1 MKKFNIIFS
10 ILFLL
15 IIFGFFFVDIFT
27 PDEVFSYSENR
38 TLQQSPELSWKT
50 LSDASY
56 MKDME
61 VYVNDQ
67 MQLRDEFV
75 KLSTYFKLFLGQ
87 REINDVYICDDYLI
101 EKFTDSMIDKDLLE
115 QNKGFINTFLSNH
128 SNAYIGLIPT
138 STEILGHKLSKYTTN
153 VNQLDLINNIYGD
166 NQSIDIY
173 SKLMGYNTENIY
185 YRTDHHWTTLGA
197 YYGYLAIC
205 EELGLNAISLN
216 DFDVSVIDD
225 EFSGTIQS
233 KVNIDVGYDT
243 LYKYTPKGYTLSYTR
258 IVNEIYQQSSDSLYD
273 ESKLKTKEKYAVYV
287 GGNNGVVRILTEG
300 GKEDNGRLLVI
311 KDSFTHCL
319 APFLTNHYSEIVLLD
334 LRYFNA
340 GVEFFLKSEKE
351 DFDDILVL
359 YNLKNFVEDR
369 NIIKINK

>member
-1 MKKFNIIFS
+1 MKKSSVLFS
-10 ILFLL
+10 IVFLL

-27 PDEVFSYSENR
+27 PDKVFSYSENR
-38 TLQQSPELSWKT
+38 TLQQSPELSLET
-50 LSDASY
+50 IFDGSY
-56 MKDME
+56 MEKME

-75 KLSTYFKLFLGQ
+75 KISTYFKLFLGQ
-87 REINDVYICDDYLI
+87 KEINDVYICDDYLI
-101 EKFTDSMIDKDLLE
+101 EKFTDSMVDYKLLE
-115 QNKGFINTFLSNH
+115 QNKEFLNTFLSNH

-138 STEILGHKLSKYTTN
+138 STEILYYKLSKYATN
-153 VNQLDLINNIYGD
+153 INQFELIKDIYGD

-173 SKLMGYNTENIY
+173 SKLLVYNRENIY

-205 EELGLNAISLN
+205 EKLGLNAISLN
-216 DFDVSVIDD
+216 DFEVSDIDT

-243 LYKYTPKGYTLSYTR
+243 LHKYTPKYFNPTYTMV
-258 IVNEIYQQSSDSLYD
+258 INEMYNQSMDTLYD
-273 ESKLKTKEKYAVYV
+273 ESKLKTKEKYAVYI
-287 GGNNGVVRILTEG
+287 GGNNAIVRIFTEN
-300 GKEDNGRLLVI
+300 GKEDNGRLLLI

-319 APFLTNHYSEIVLLD
+319 VPFLTNHYSEIVILD
-334 LRYFNA
+334 MRHFNA
-340 GVEFFLKSEKE
+340 GIEFFLNSEKE

-359 YNLKNFVEDR
+359 YNVKNFIEDR
-369 NIIKINK
+369 NIVKFNK